1 MPDRFKYLTDKPHT
15 QVEAEKE
22 AKAKIEAAKK
32 AKAEALEKQ
41 KAKHKLASA
50 QQNLEKIIEQ
60 RERLTLRSD
69 AQPRPSYGGCGSL
82 GGCGL

>member
-1 MPDRFKYLTDKPHT
+1 M

-32 AKAEALEKQ
+32 AKAEAIEKE
-41 KAKHKLASA
+41 KARHKLAAA
-50 QQNLEKIIEQ
+50 QKNLEKIMEQ

-69 AQPRPSYGGCGSL
+69 AQPRPSYGGCGSV
-82 GGCGL
+82 GGCGM